1 MDIDPEQESCLDLC
15 RDMRRVSEV
24 PTFVFAARKCD
35 RHMVNA
41 LDAGTDDNIVKPRA
55 LEDILAR
62 IRAVLRRNSAESEH
76 PIFVSNNLTI
86 DCGQRTVCVA
96 GKVMRLLL
104 RLLVEY
110 VEQTSESP

>member
-1 MDIDPEQESCLDLC
+1 MFHRGAGRNDALRGLPDERRNIVLMDIDPEQESCLDLC

-62 IRAVLRRNSAESEH
+62 IRAVLLAAIEARS
-76 PIFVSNNLTI
+76 
-86 DCGQRTVCVA
+86 
-96 GKVMRLLL
+96 L
-104 RLLVEY
+104 RLRAVLADSRSKAEL
-110 VEQTSESP
+110 SPS